1 MKFFVLISSIFVY
14 FERLNLDL
22 GDVLFQ
28 VEVETKSWDK
38 KLMMAGK
45 NNETGFFYNRTSA
58 LQFKLTRLR
67 KFSI

>member
-45 NNETGFFYNRTSA
+45 NNETGLFYNRTSA
-58 LQFKLTRLR
+58 LQFKLTRLC